1 MLQTEGR
8 YAYTTP
14 KSFLE
19 QLQLFVRLLER
30 QTSLLQAKI
39 GRLENGLDRLRVA
52 SLQVDDLKE
61 VLAVQE
67 VELLKKTEEADRLI
81 NVVRIETEKVSKEKL
96 LADAEEKRVAAM
108 AIEVAQRQRECEE
121 DLVRV
126 SLTTTVFNKNFCKFK
141 FFRHLVR
148 PNQP

>member
-30 QTSLLQAKI
+30 QTSLLQAKV

-52 SLQVDDLKE
+52 ALQVDDLKE

-67 VELLKKTEEADRLI
+67 VELQRKTEEADRLI
-81 NVVRIETEKVSKEKL
+81 NVN
-96 LADAEEKRVAAM
+96 M
-108 AIEVAQRQRECEE
+108 QN
-121 DLVRV
+121 DL
-126 SLTTTVFNKNFCKFK
+126 KFDIII
-141 FFRHLVR
+141 
-148 PNQP
+148 

>member
-141 FFRHLVR
+141 FFRLLVR